1 MKIAVV
7 KQKGGTGASALAT
20 TLAVELAKHDNINGV
35 DITSTLLVDLDP
47 NQQTSVNHLKA
58 RLERNNNIPNPLLDF
73 KVINDGKKAVKAS
86 NLYTNTVF
94 DGAATASISTGIIS
108 QISDLVLI
116 PTGFSK
122 DDLDPNINLAY
133 ELMDAGVPSDN
144 IFIVFSNASGTYVEQ
159 REAFKY
165 LEQTDVQFIKLV
177 INNKPCYRQA
187 LNLGKVLTEVPFL
200 GPKRKAKELIRAL
213 FLMMGLNYETD

>member
-20 TLAVELAKHDNINGV
+20 TLAVELARHRKS
-35 DITSTLLVDLDP
+35 STLLIDLDP
-47 NQQTSVNHLKA
+47 NQQTSANRLKM
-58 RLERNNNIPNPLLDF
+58 RLTNCDDIHNESSLYF
-73 KVINDGKKAVKAS
+73 KTINDGKKAVKES
-86 NLYTNTVF
+86 NDYFHTVF
-94 DGAATASISTGIIS
+94 DGAATASLSTGIIS

-122 DDLDPNINLAY
+122 DDLDPNITLAY
-133 ELMDAGVPSDN
+133 ELMDAGVPCEN
-144 IFIVFSNASGTYVEQ
+144 IYIVFSNASGTYAEK

-165 LEQTDVQFIKLV
+165 LKQTDVKFLELV

-187 LNLGKVLTEVPFL
+187 LNLGKVLTEVSFP
-200 GPKRKAKELIRAL
+200 GPKKKAKQLICEL
-213 FLMMGLNYETD
+213 FLMRGLDYE

>member
-20 TLAVELAKHDNINGV
+20 TLAVELAHRTKQATI
-35 DITSTLLVDLDP
+35 LVDLDP
-47 NQQTSVNHLKA
+47 NQKTSLN
-58 RLERNNNIPNPLLDF
+58 RLTTRIDNTSITDYPSLSC
-73 KVINDGKKAVKAS
+73 KVINDGKKAVRTS
-86 NLYTNTVF
+86 NNYEHTVF
-94 DGAATASISTGIIS
+94 DGAATASLSTGIIA

-116 PTGFSK
+116 PTSFSK

-133 ELMDAGVPSDN
+133 ELMDFGVPSEN
-144 IFIVFSNASGTYVEQ
+144 IHIVFSNASGTYAEQ

-165 LEQTDVQFIKLV
+165 LEQTGIQFIKLV

-187 LNLGKVLTEVPFL
+187 LNLGKVLTEVTFP
-200 GPKRKAKELIRAL
+200 GPKSKAKVLICAL
-213 FLMMGLNYETD
+213 FLMMGLTYE